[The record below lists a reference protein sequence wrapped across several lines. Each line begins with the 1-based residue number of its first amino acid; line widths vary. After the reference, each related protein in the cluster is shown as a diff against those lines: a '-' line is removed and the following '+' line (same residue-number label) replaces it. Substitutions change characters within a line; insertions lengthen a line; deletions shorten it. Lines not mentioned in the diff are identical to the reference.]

1 MRLVIFPILETFKNS
16 FQINYKTQNVAAELE
31 KCCKG
36 EVTCYFDNVGG
47 ETSENVIA
55 NMAKDA
61 HIVLCGQI
69 SSYND
74 DPKNYPNKLPDAITK
89 VILSNYRNNVNF
101 EKPR

>member
-1 MRLVIFPILETFKNS
+1 M
-16 FQINYKTQNVAAELE
+16 
-31 KCCKG
+31 
-36 EVTCYFDNVGG
+36 TCYFDNVGG
-47 ETSENVIA
+47 KTSESVIA

-89 VILSNYRNNVNF
+89 VITV
-101 EKPR
+101 